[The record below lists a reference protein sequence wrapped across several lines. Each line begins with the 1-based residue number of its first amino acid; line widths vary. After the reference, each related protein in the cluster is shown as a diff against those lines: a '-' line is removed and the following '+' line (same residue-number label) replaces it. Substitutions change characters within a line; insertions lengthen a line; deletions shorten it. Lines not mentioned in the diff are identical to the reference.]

1 MVAQYLNES
10 FDKRFAE
17 INRIVGVAE
26 VKCLKIIKN
35 SIDNV

>member
-1 MVAQYLNES
+1 MAAQYLNES

-26 VKCLKIIKN
+26 VKRLEIIKN